1 MDCIYSAVLHSLNK
15 YKLMVLSGYDK
26 STEKTELCYFKL
38 LSNEDIYTFKEIY
51 KYLYEN
57 FKFLPRNIM
66 VDFNLAQINALNK
79 IFNNI
84 NIYMGVFFHYSQYIW
99 RNFRKYGLCKK
110 GSYNENS
117 IFIFNL

>member
-1 MDCIYSAVLHSLNK
+1 
-15 YKLMVLSGYDK
+15 MVLSEYDK

-66 VDFNLAQINALNK
+66 VDFNLDQINALNK

-84 NIYMGVFFHYSQYIW
+84 NIYMEKF
-99 RNFRKYGLCKK
+99 
-110 GSYNENS
+110 
-117 IFIFNL
+117 

>member
-1 MDCIYSAVLHSLNK
+1 
-15 YKLMVLSGYDK
+15 MVLSEYDK

-38 LSNEDIYTFKEIY
+38 LSNEDIYTLKEIY

-66 VDFNLAQINALNK
+66 VDFNLDQINALNK

-84 NIYMGVFFHYSQYIW
+84 NIYMEKF
-99 RNFRKYGLCKK
+99 
-110 GSYNENS
+110 
-117 IFIFNL
+117 

>member
-1 MDCIYSAVLHSLNK
+1 MI
-15 YKLMVLSGYDK
+15 LSEYDK

-66 VDFNLAQINALNK
+66 VDFNLDQINALNK

-84 NIYMGVFFHYSQYIW
+84 NIYMEKF
-99 RNFRKYGLCKK
+99 
-110 GSYNENS
+110 
-117 IFIFNL
+117 

>member
-1 MDCIYSAVLHSLNK
+1 
-15 YKLMVLSGYDK
+15 MVLSEYDK

-66 VDFNLAQINALNK
+66 IDFNLDQINALNK

-84 NIYMGVFFHYSQYIW
+84 NIYMEKF
-99 RNFRKYGLCKK
+99 
-110 GSYNENS
+110 
-117 IFIFNL
+117 